1 MPQLMPNTGQG
12 TLSFQ
17 DIMAAI
23 DRFADKMVPPSFDPS
38 TPESAVRTGPGV
50 GQSMDIAKNEGHLAG
65 IANLAKFAQMGRGGV
80 GDPSVTARS
89 LLSRFRP
96 KLPGQQRPP
105 TIRDFRQQGIQE
117 PPPNAYAQE
126 IMKQADAGNDITIPY
141 QAGGEGGTLLE
152 GAGAHA
158 ARLSP
163 SREFAPGAWEEILKN
178 AQAGG
183 LDEKRQMLHQLYNQF
198 LDSAL
203 YGSTHN

>member
-17 DIMAAI
+17 DIINKLISGA
-23 DRFADKMVPPSFDPS
+23 VPPGFDPS

-50 GQSMDIAKNEGHLAG
+50 GQSLDVAQRDGRLAG
-65 IANLAKFAQMGRGGV
+65 IANLAKFAQMGRGGMS
-80 GDPSVTARS
+80 DPSVTARS

-96 KLPGQQRPP
+96 KLPGGQRPP
-105 TIRDFRQQGIQE
+105 TIRDFHEQNIQT
-117 PPPNAYAQE
+117 PPPVGYADE
-126 IMKQADAGNDITIPY
+126 ILKQADAGNDITVPY
-141 QAGGEGGTLLE
+141 QAGGGGGTLLE

-178 AQAGG
+178 SQAGG
-183 LDEKRQMLHQLYNQF
+183 LDEKRQMMHNLYNQF
-198 LDSAL
+198 LDSGL